1 MTGSIM
7 PRSRTPRPR
16 KWLATTIAAAAL
28 AVPALAACSDPAAPQ
43 EDPQSNLSAF
53 HDQDVEWGPCA
64 TDTGTSTASDCAMVT
79 VPLDYSAPD
88 GKTIEVAISRVAST
102 DPAQRRGILLTN
114 PGGPGGRGL
123 GLPEILNAG
132 MTPEVAA
139 AYDVIG
145 MDTRGLGKSTP
156 IDCGVEQM
164 TWMRSPGTTEE
175 GWNESVALAR
185 EAADTCWDKY
195 PDYLPHINTQNIARD
210 LDVIRGALDQ
220 EKASYFGWSYGTYL
234 GATYAQMFPDRID
247 RVVLDSAP
255 DPKKYGYEMFQD
267 MGPANEKAIDGFSQ
281 WAADHNSTYALGSTP
296 AEVRA
301 LVEKLISDAAT
312 TPIQIGDYAVDDH
325 VLPFLMYVN
334 GTGDTEKESEAFAQ
348 VLVQLRELA
357 AGKTVEDIH
366 PQLTGLMQAWFQ
378 TELGTGPDYAGTI
391 AIVCGDVSMPSD
403 PAWYRNKLEEHRGD
417 QPIFAGTHNTIM
429 PCAFWRSEAPKRIDI
444 DNNVPALQIQATG
457 DTRTTY
463 DEGLG
468 MHEAM
473 KGSRLVTVPG
483 RTHAVFPGYANT
495 CANAAVNSYLLDG
508 SLPAEDV
515 VCES

>member
-1 MTGSIM
+1 M

-28 AVPALAACSDPAAPQ
+28 AVPAMAACSDPAAPQ

-53 HDQDVEWGPCA
+53 YDQDVEWGPCA

-220 EKASYFGWSYGTYL
+220 EKASYF
-234 GATYAQMFPDRID
+234 
-247 RVVLDSAP
+247 RVVVRHISWCDLCANVP
-255 DPKKYGYEMFQD
+255 RQD
-267 MGPANEKAIDGFSQ
+267 RPC
-281 WAADHNSTYALGSTP
+281 GS
-296 AEVRA
+296 R
-301 LVEKLISDAAT
+301 
-312 TPIQIGDYAVDDH
+312 Q
-325 VLPFLMYVN
+325 
-334 GTGDTEKESEAFAQ
+334 
-348 VLVQLRELA
+348 R
-357 AGKTVEDIH
+357 
-366 PQLTGLMQAWFQ
+366 
-378 TELGTGPDYAGTI
+378 TGP
-391 AIVCGDVSMPSD
+391 
-403 PAWYRNKLEEHRGD
+403 EE
-417 QPIFAGTHNTIM
+417 I
-429 PCAFWRSEAPKRIDI
+429 
-444 DNNVPALQIQATG
+444 
-457 DTRTTY
+457 
-463 DEGLG
+463 
-468 MHEAM
+468 
-473 KGSRLVTVPG
+473 RLRDVPG
-483 RTHAVFPGYANT
+483 HGPGQ
-495 CANAAVNSYLLDG
+495 
-508 SLPAEDV
+508 
-515 VCES
+515 